1 MEKQGEIEKGKANN
15 FEVSFSAHLK
25 DVVNVLDF
33 MERLKNE
40 GQNAVDMANQIEEL
54 KFQLA
59 VSCTY
64 VQLSHCDLEE
74 FKDEMS
80 DSRQRVENLLRQI
93 LVGCQYNMDH
103 VLPSLR
109 DNIDDCISSCY
120 HSTSSATMTDE
131 QIFPLATQYEIL
143 QKVSGNMKDFIWND
157 RTYGDSRLFKLAH
170 LLMKIIPI
178 ELEVMQI

>member
-1 MEKQGEIEKGKANN
+1 MEKQGEIEKGKTNN

-33 MERLKNE
+33 MERLKNEE

-103 VLPSLR
+103 VLPRLR
-109 DNIDDCISSCY
+109 DNIDD
-120 HSTSSATMTDE
+120 
-131 QIFPLATQYEIL
+131 
-143 QKVSGNMKDFIWND
+143 
-157 RTYGDSRLFKLAH
+157 
-170 LLMKIIPI
+170 
-178 ELEVMQI
+178 